1 VPAGGLRRAREALAH
16 HTRSEA
22 KGNEGIST
30 IRCLHKANNLRFVY
44 LCLFGNRRSSFV
56 SFFIQYGSAGG
67 KFIGWKSS
75 TRERGKPTVF
85 LPFPICS
92 FPLLLLLFFFKH
104 SVP

>member
-85 LPFPICS
+85 TIS
-92 FPLLLLLFFFKH
+92 NLFL
-104 SVP
+104 SVAAAVVFL